1 MNDIDRTAHLAKY
14 KSHRDM
20 GMAGYESDMDRR
32 QPRLVSPRHAMRME
46 DLTLTE
52 RLRHMTAGEIL
63 RAALWGVAFIV
74 MMKLLMVILWVMCD
88 IQAHGLFG

>member
-1 MNDIDRTAHLAKY
+1 MNDIDRTAHLARCE
-14 KSHRDM
+14 SHRDM

-32 QPRLVSPRHAMRME
+32 QPRLVSPRHAMRMDE
-46 DLTLTE
+46 LPLSA
-52 RLRHMTAGEIL
+52 RLRHMTAREML